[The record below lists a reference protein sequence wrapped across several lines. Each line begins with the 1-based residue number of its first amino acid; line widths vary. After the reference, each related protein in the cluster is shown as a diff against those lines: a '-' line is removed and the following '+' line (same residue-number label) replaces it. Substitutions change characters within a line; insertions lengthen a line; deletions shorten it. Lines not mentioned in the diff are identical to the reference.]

1 MMNGEVTTS
10 FITSELAYLVL
21 RNSFNRYHKSPTELS
36 TNQLAELAAQ
46 ARTRY
51 ELETQVLASPEAKE
65 VVVAHSQVESA
76 LAEIQSYY
84 SDEDAF
90 QQDLINN
97 GINSDSLQQCLYRE
111 LTVESVLDK
120 IGAQATTQLNEV
132 DAKIYYYMHLEQ
144 FYQPETR
151 TVRHIL
157 MTTAVDSPNKT
168 RRAVRTRLKHIAA
181 RLHHKPNRF
190 AAQAEKYSECTT
202 AAQGGLIGRVPRGQ
216 LYSTLDEVLFTL
228 EVNQISKPVE
238 SPLGFHLLLCEA
250 IHPPGIIDFEEAQPR
265 ILEILTKR
273 YRHLRQ
279 KNWLAQFQAIPT
291 SSEELIASLMDS
303 K

>member
-10 FITSELAYLVL
+10 SITSELAYLVL

-36 TNQLAELAAQ
+36 TNQLAELAVQ

-51 ELETQVLASPEAKE
+51 ELEAQVLASPEAQG
-65 VVVAHSQVESA
+65 VIIAHSQVESA

-90 QQDLINN
+90 QQDLVNN

-120 IGAQATTQLNEV
+120 IGTQALTQLDEV
-132 DAKIYYYMHLEQ
+132 DARIYYYMHLEQ

-157 MTTAVDSPNKT
+157 ITTDADSPNKT
-168 RRAVRTRLKHIAA
+168 RRAVRTRLKHLAA

-190 AAQAEKYSECTT
+190 ATQAEKYSECVT
-202 AAQGGLIGRVPRGQ
+202 AAEGGLIGRIPRGQ
-216 LYSTLDEVLFTL
+216 LYSALDEILFSL
-228 EVNQISKPVE
+228 EANQISKPVE

-250 IHPPGIIDFEEAQPR
+250 IHPPGIIDFKEAQPR
-265 ILEILTKR
+265 ILEILAKR
-273 YRHLRQ
+273 YRLLRQ
-279 KNWLAQFQAIPT
+279 KNWLAQIQTRLT
-291 SSEELIASLMDS
+291 SSEELMASLMDS